1 MNRAIASAALLALIF
16 APLAVAHGQTGPA
29 AAPSAGS
36 TAPAS
41 GEGTAPAPVTR
52 GEVKNVQRELQTEGL
67 YKGKIDGVV
76 GPQTKEALS
85 TYQKDHG
92 LPQTA
97 MIDQQTKQR
106 IGGPK
111 GRRAWRAGK

>member
-1 MNRAIASAALLALIF
+1 MNRAITSAALLALIL
-16 APLAVAHGQTGPA
+16 APLAMAHGQTAPA

-36 TAPAS
+36 TAPSS
-41 GEGTAPAPVTR
+41 GERTASAPVTR
-52 GEVKNVQRELQTEGL
+52 DEVKDVQRELKTEGL

-92 LPQTA
+92 MPQTA
-97 MIDQQTKQR
+97 MIDQETAQR

-111 GRRAWRAGK
+111 GRRAWRGGR